1 VKSRSGVGILKGLS
15 QTVYFATTNRGKFI
29 EAAQVAL
36 RFGIKLKHLRIEK
49 LEIQS
54 NDLTAIASFAA
65 LEAARSM
72 RRVVVSEDAG
82 FFVNALGGFPGPYS
96 SYVFKTLGTSGI
108 LRLMENGINREASF
122 QAAVAFC
129 TPKTRARC
137 FTGVVDGLVS
147 KRPRGTNGFGFDPI
161 FIPRQGDGRTFA
173 EMTTEEKNALSHRA
187 VAFAKFSK
195 WFIAKR
201 TRFSG

>member
-1 VKSRSGVGILKGLS
+1 VKSRSGGDILKGLS

-65 LEAARSM
+65 LEAARSK
-72 RRVVVSEDAG
+72 RCAVVSEDAG
-82 FFVNALGGFPGPYS
+82 FFVNALGRFPGPYS
-96 SYVFKTLGTSGI
+96 SYVFKTLGTRGI
-108 LRLMENGINREASF
+108 LRLMGNGNEREASF

-129 TPKTRARC
+129 TPKTRPRC
-137 FTGVVDGLVS
+137 FTGVVDGEVS
-147 KRPRGTNGFGFDPI
+147 RKPRGTNGFGFDPI

-173 EMTTEEKNALSHRA
+173 EMTIAEKNALSHRA
-187 VAFAKFSK
+187 RAFAKFSK
-195 WFIAKR
+195 WFIEKS